1 MRIIILSMGIIMI
14 LMNKAIAA
22 FLAPILVILVA
33 TAVIVLIVL
42 AIIGHLLGTIVQRFN
57 RIHKK

>member
-1 MRIIILSMGIIMI
+1 MI

-33 TAVIVLIVL
+33 TAVIVLIAL